1 MEESLEDRLAEAEAE
16 LARRN
21 EDLRMLAD
29 ASRELAATV
38 DTHELGDLTCR
49 LVCRFLGADAVE
61 LQTAES
67 TYRHVERHTI
77 DDRGPEGFLPLQ
89 TAIGRVGALRWWRSH
104 PLVEPEEQGLAVIA
118 ARAAI
123 GIEHAILMDSTE
135 ASALRDPLTGLLN
148 RAGALHALGEIRGP
162 FSIALLDVDNF
173 KVVND
178 RFGQAEG
185 DRVLER
191 LAQVLLQGRFGDV
204 VARWGGEEF
213 LVALPGAEP
222 EGAANRLRRVLERIQ
237 ETVRS
242 GVAQVTFSCG
252 VASVGPDGLDRALAD
267 ADRALY
273 MAKRDGPGTVRTAE

>member
-1 MEESLEDRLAEAEAE
+1 
-16 LARRN
+16 
-21 EDLRMLAD
+21 
-29 ASRELAATV
+29 
-38 DTHELGDLTCR
+38 
-49 LVCRFLGADAVE
+49 
-61 LQTAES
+61 
-67 TYRHVERHTI
+67 
-77 DDRGPEGFLPLQ
+77 
-89 TAIGRVGALRWWRSH
+89 VGALRWWRSH
-104 PLVEPEEQGLAVIA
+104 PLIEPEEQGLAVIA

-237 ETVRS
+237 DTVRS
-242 GVAQVTFSCG
+242 GVAHVTFSCG
-252 VASVGPDGLDRALAD
+252 VASVGADGLDRALAD

-273 MAKRDGPGTVRTAE
+273 MAKRDGPGTVKTAE